1 MEKDYII
8 NQLALAKAQLEVNYL
23 ELQYKCQE
31 LEREIEELKKGREQ

>member
-23 ELQYKCQE
+23 ELQYENQE
-31 LEREIEELKKGREQ
+31 LKQRIKELEGGDE